1 MVNSIIQK
9 VYFSQA
15 DLLHKSKRI
24 KSQADKLLQE
34 SKILDI
40 LAGYGDVLIEG
51 SYALDVMLRPDL
63 DIFVVSQTHD
73 WNKILDIHQ
82 KIMSLK
88 YFREIGFIN
97 WMDFEDKNLVS
108 LKGYYFQPKVPI
120 DDQLWKLD
128 IWFITPDQ
136 YKGSSLTTHFKEL
149 LGEDED
155 KKYRILEIKNAMREG
170 RKYIKGVDGKLIY
183 QAVLENGIK
192 TIDEFKQFLLTN
204 NNILYR
210 DDKFL

>member
-1 MVNSIIQK
+1 MFSSISQNNH
-9 VYFSQA
+9 FSKA
-15 DLLHKSKRI
+15 DLLNESKRI

-34 SKILDI
+34 SKVTDI
-40 LAGYGDVLIEG
+40 FVEYGDVTIEG

-63 DIFVVSQTHD
+63 DIFIVSQTHD

-128 IWFITPDQ
+128 IWCITPDQ

-149 LGEDED
+149 LGDDEG
-155 KKYRILEIKNAMREG
+155 KKSIILEIKQAMREG

-192 TIDEFKQFLLTN
+192 TIDEFKQFFIN
-204 NNILYR
+204 
-210 DDKFL
+210 K